1 MIALSRQ
8 KIAHDAALSRK
19 SYSFAGADDIATANS
34 FPPHDVLPD
43 VARRFLADGYPELS
57 RFLSRSSEGWT

>member
-1 MIALSRQ
+1 MTTHHKRYAAMSRFM
-8 KIAHDAALSRK
+8 SRPGVLR
-19 SYSFAGADDIATANS
+19 AGFDDPATADS

-57 RFLSRSSEGWT
+57 RHLSRSLD

>member
-1 MIALSRQ
+1 MNVTRFFDRRFTSLTR
-8 KIAHDAALSRK
+8 LR
-19 SYSFAGADDIATANS
+19 AGADDPATADS

-57 RFLSRSSEGWT
+57 RHLSRQLD